1 MKRFLSIEELREKAQ
16 SSVPKMF
23 FDYCESG
30 SWDEESPTKI
40 FRFKK
45 IQFKPRVVRDLLI
58 GKQKLLFWEKVWY
71 ANWFIALWTD
81 RNATCRW

>member
-30 SWDEESPTKI
+30 SWDEESLNKNI
-40 FRFKK
+40 SDLKN
-45 IQFKPRVVRDLLI
+45 IQFKPK
-58 GKQKLLFWEKVWY
+58 GCKKSF
-71 ANWFIALWTD
+71 
-81 RNATCRW
+81 